1 MSSAADRGWGAGW
14 PNAQTDKIVT
24 VVCGANQ
31 LRLPVRAEIGPL
43 VAALV
48 RDLERARGA
57 PFRPDWSWGFANR
70 AIRGTSTPSNHSWG
84 LAIDLDAPDNA
95 MQGPPPPGRNTM
107 PRRTATIAA
116 RYGFRWGGAYTSRP
130 DPMHF
135 EYMGTPADAEGQATG
150 FDGQENEEMLRKGVD
165 GPDVKML
172 QRNLNA
178 FHRGD
183 PKLKVDGDYGDRTAE
198 STAAAKRKL
207 GLGRGGTTASVE
219 FQLNLVQV
227 LGQRQVRQV
236 AKRLRARDVSEED
249 IDRAVDEALG
259 DLRIE

>member
-1 MSSAADRGWGAGW
+1 MSSAADRGWGPGW

-107 PRRTATIAA
+107 PRSTGKIAA

-135 EYMGTPADAEGQATG
+135 EYMGSPADAEGLAPDL
-150 FDGQENEEMLRKGVD
+150 DGQENEEMLRKGDD
-165 GPDVKML
+165 GSDVKTL

-183 PKLKVDGDYGDRTAE
+183 PKLKADGNFGDLTE
-198 STAAAKRKL
+198 SSTAAAKRKL
-207 GLGRGGTTASVE
+207 GLGSGGRTASVE
-219 FQLNLVQV
+219 FQLRLVQV
-227 LGQRQVRQV
+227 LGQRHVREV
-236 AKRLRARDVSEED
+236 ARRLRSRDVSEEE

-259 DLRIE
+259 ELRIE